1 MFWSLKQ
8 YTKSRKRG
16 HNKMKV
22 QITGKN
28 ITITEA
34 MRKQTEAKLQKMDKY
49 FIIDENV
56 TTKVLARTY
65 RNEQKIEITI
75 YTKMM
80 DFRVEVK
87 GSDYYN
93 VLDEAIDKLE
103 GQMRKLKTKISKK
116 HQESLLENINFSS
129 FDGIDDDENEEIV
142 RVKEISLTPTDME
155 SAILKMEALGHKF
168 YIYLDEED
176 NLVSVVYKRDDGG
189 YGVIQ
194 VK

>member
-1 MFWSLKQ
+1 
-8 YTKSRKRG
+8 
-16 HNKMKV
+16 MKV

-56 TTKVLARTY
+56 TAKVLARTY

-116 HQESLLENINFSS
+116 HRESLLENIAFNAFE
-129 FDGIDDDENEEIV
+129 GMDDNDNEEIV